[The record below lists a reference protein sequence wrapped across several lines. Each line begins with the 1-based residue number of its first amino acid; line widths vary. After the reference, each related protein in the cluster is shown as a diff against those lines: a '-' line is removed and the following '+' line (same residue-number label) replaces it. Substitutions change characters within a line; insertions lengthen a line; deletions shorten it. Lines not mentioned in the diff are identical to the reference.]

1 VARAVEVTKLS
12 TICIPCEN
20 GSTNGT
26 EAFLPGLHI
35 PYDYNEVF
43 LND

>member
-1 VARAVEVTKLS
+1 VPVEVPHLS

-20 GSTNGT
+20 RSTNG
-26 EAFLPGLHI
+26 ERGLLHDVHI

-43 LND
+43 

>member
-1 VARAVEVTKLS
+1 MPVEVPRLS
-12 TICIPCEN
+12 TVCVPCEN
-20 GSTNGT
+20 GSTRGKG
-26 EAFLPGLHI
+26 ALLHDIHI

>member
-1 VARAVEVTKLS
+1 MPVDALRLS

-20 GSTNGT
+20 GSTRG
-26 EAFLPGLHI
+26 ERSLLHGVHT

-43 LND
+43 K

>member
-1 VARAVEVTKLS
+1 MPVDPQGLS

-20 GSTNGT
+20 GSAKGENR
-26 EAFLPGLHI
+26 LVHDIHI

>member
-1 VARAVEVTKLS
+1 VPVDAACLS

-20 GSTNGT
+20 GSTNG
-26 EAFLPGLHI
+26 ERGSLHDIHI

-43 LND
+43 